1 MIMMIRCSLQ
11 AIFDEGIDDDRQLYV
26 EEMDDHDDRG
36 RAIH

>member
-1 MIMMIRCSLQ
+1 MDDHDDRLQ
-11 AIFDEGIDDDRQLYV
+11 AIFDEGIDIDRQLYV